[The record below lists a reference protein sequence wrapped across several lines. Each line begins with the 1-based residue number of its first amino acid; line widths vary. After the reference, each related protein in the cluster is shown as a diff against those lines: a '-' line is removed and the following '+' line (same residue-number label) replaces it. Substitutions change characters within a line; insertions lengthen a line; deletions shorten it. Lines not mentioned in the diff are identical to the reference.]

1 MARNKYFLLCF
12 TQSNICL
19 IEFFTVS
26 SANFCMKY
34 FYIKSQFIKEDQ
46 VQGFSSP
53 ITSFVEKPILAFSNH
68 VNVKM
73 GIIDL
78 VKSKEYDM
86 PIQLGNIIF
95 RKLYL
100 FKEKVDF
107 LHRNYG
113 FNNFMC
119 ANLQLI
125 FVDKHYNPI
134 KYILKDVVFEYV
146 LAENFEYF
154 LNVIIPFLNWGVC
167 NNKDMDLI
175 LLFSTLLCK
184 KEFLN
189 GGNEINIRTPYLD
202 KYFLDNLNVK
212 QNFKFQNRVGR
223 DDHAYEY
230 TSLIF
235 VPHSIEEYYFVKL
248 VGTELAEGSIYPKIN
263 VKRTENVVAIS
274 YCSMFDD
281 NALREQSRE
290 YSVEECNAY
299 KNMLVDKFE
308 ELYDSFWKK
317 FLSIFDEYKC
327 YKSKEIDNCGI
338 LNINELI

>member
-1 MARNKYFLLCF
+1 
-12 TQSNICL
+12 
-19 IEFFTVS
+19 
-26 SANFCMKY
+26 MKY

-53 ITSFVEKPILAFSNH
+53 ITSFVEIPILAFSNH

-86 PIQLGNIIF
+86 PIQLGNIIL
-95 RKLYL
+95 RNSCV
-100 FKEKVDF
+100 FKENVGF
-107 LHRNYG
+107 LPGSGNYG
-113 FNNFMC
+113 FHNFIRT
-119 ANLQLI
+119 NLQLI

-189 GGNEINIRTPYLD
+189 GGNEINIRTPYLG

-223 DDHAYEY
+223 GRFAVCNNRSNQTAYVQ
-230 TSLIF
+230 S
-235 VPHSIEEYYFVKL
+235 
-248 VGTELAEGSIYPKIN
+248 
-263 VKRTENVVAIS
+263 S
-274 YCSMFDD
+274 YCGGPHH
-281 NALREQSRE
+281 
-290 YSVEECNAY
+290 CI
-299 KNMLVDKFE
+299 
-308 ELYDSFWKK
+308 LYGRADAF
-317 FLSIFDEYKC
+317 
-327 YKSKEIDNCGI
+327 
-338 LNINELI
+338 